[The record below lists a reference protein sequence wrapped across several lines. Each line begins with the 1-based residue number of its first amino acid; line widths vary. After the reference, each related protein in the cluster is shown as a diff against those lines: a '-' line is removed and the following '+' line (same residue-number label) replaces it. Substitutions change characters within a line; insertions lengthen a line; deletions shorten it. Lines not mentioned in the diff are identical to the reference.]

1 MEFLIALLGL
11 LAGVII
17 TYLIFNQ
24 KLKSQKVL
32 FESQKEKFSASFLN
46 EKMELEN
53 KLGILEERASSLQK
67 EDEELTT
74 RWKNAQNEKEIAG
87 NNIASLKADAEHLN
101 KRIVSLQKEKEQ
113 ITIRWETVTKEKAEA
128 EKTIISLEA
137 EMKNIRERLENER
150 KEVEKLQEKFKTE
163 FQNMA
168 NAILKQNTREFNET
182 SHKNMSDL
190 LNPLKEKIT
199 DFEKKVEETY
209 QKGKIDQTV
218 LKEELKRLQE
228 MNMKLGEE
236 AGNLTKALKSDS
248 KKQGNWGEVVLERIL
263 ERSGLN
269 KNEEY
274 FLQYT
279 AKGEDGNILRPD
291 VLIKL
296 PEEKHLIIDSKVS
309 LTAFQEYIAADDEA
323 KREKSL
329 KQHLLSIRNHVKELG
344 EKNYHNLK
352 GLNTPDFVLMFMPV
366 EPAFGTA
373 VQADPDLFN
382 FAWEKRIVIVSPTT
396 LLATLRTVASIWS
409 HEKQTRNAL
418 EIAKQGGKL
427 YDKFEGFLKDLEKIG
442 DNLNKAQVSYT
453 EAHKKLISGRG
464 NLLGQV
470 EKLKTMG
477 AKATKQID
485 KKYIEE

>member
-1 MEFLIALLGL
+1 MEFLMVFLGFL
-11 LAGVII
+11 IGI
-17 TYLIFNQ
+17 TVGYLYINQ
-24 KLKSQKVL
+24 KLKLQKTD
-32 FESQKEKFSASFLN
+32 SEKQIEKLSNAAMK
-46 EKMELEN
+46 EKMELE
-53 KLGILEERASSLQK
+53 KQLGILNER
-67 EDEELTT
+67 
-74 RWKNAQNEKEIAG
+74 
-87 NNIASLKADAEHLN
+87 IASFQKIKEEAIRKWEAA
-101 KRIVSLQKEKEQ
+101 QKEKE
-113 ITIRWETVTKEKAEA
+113 EA
-128 EKTIISLEA
+128 EKR
-137 EMKNIRERLENER
+137 NIALKSDYNHLQERLDNER

-228 MNMKLGEE
+228 LNSKLGEE

-263 ERSGLN
+263 ERSGLI
-269 KNEEY
+269 KDEEY
-274 FLQYT
+274 VLQYSAT
-279 AKGEDGNILRPD
+279 NEDGKVYRPD
-291 VLIKL
+291 VVIKL
-296 PEEKHLIIDSKVS
+296 PEKKHLIIDAKVS
-309 LTAFQEYIAADDEA
+309 LTAFQAYVAAEDKD
-323 KREKSL
+323 KKEKAL
-329 KQHLLSIRNHVKELG
+329 KLHLLSIRNHVKELS
-344 EKNYHNLK
+344 EKNYQNLK
-352 GLNTPDFVLMFMPV
+352 ELNTPDFVLMFMPV

-373 VQADPDLFN
+373 VQADADLFN

-409 HEKQTRNAL
+409 HERQTRNAL

-442 DNLNKAQVSYT
+442 ENLNRAQTSYT

-470 EKLKTMG
+470 EKLKDMG

-485 KKYIEE
+485 RKYLEE

>member
-11 LAGVII
+11 LTGFII
-17 TYLIFNQ
+17 TYFFINQ
-24 KLKSQKVL
+24 KLKSQKAD
-32 FESQKEKFSASFLN
+32 FEKQAEKRSTTALT
-46 EKMELEN
+46 EKMELE
-53 KLGILEERASSLQK
+53 KQLGILNERVA
-67 EDEELTT
+67 
-74 RWKNAQNEKEIAG
+74 
-87 NNIASLKADAEHLN
+87 
-101 KRIVSLQKEKEQ
+101 SLQKEKEEAAGK
-113 ITIRWETVTKEKAEA
+113 WETAQKGKEEA
-128 EKTIISLEA
+128 EKRNATLKSDYNHLQ
-137 EMKNIRERLENER
+137 ERLDNER
-150 KEVEKLQEKFKTE
+150 KEVEELQKKFKTE

-209 QKGKIDQTV
+209 QKGKIDQIV

-263 ERSGLN
+263 ERSGLI
-269 KNEEY
+269 KDEEY

-279 AKGEDGNILRPD
+279 ATSEDGKTYRPD
-291 VLIKL
+291 VVIKL
-296 PEEKHLIIDSKVS
+296 PEEKHLIIDAKVS
-309 LTAFQEYIAADDEA
+309 LTAFQEYIGAEEET
-323 KREKSL
+323 KKERYL
-329 KQHLLSIRNHVKELG
+329 KQHLLSIRNHVKELS
-344 EKNYHNLK
+344 EKNYQNLK
-352 GLNTPDFVLMFMPV
+352 ELNTPDFVLMFMPV

-373 VQADPDLFN
+373 VQADADLFN

-442 DNLNKAQVSYT
+442 DSLDKARASYS
-453 EAHKKLISGRG
+453 EAHKKLVSGRG

-470 EKLKTMG
+470 EKLKVMG

-485 KKYIEE
+485 KKHLEE

>member
-1 MEFLIALLGL
+1 MEFLIAFLGFAAGFF
-11 LAGVII
+11 LA
-17 TYLIFNQ
+17 YLFINP
-24 KLKSQKVL
+24 
-32 FESQKEKFSASFLN
+32 KFKKQETDFRKQIDNLTTAALT
-46 EKMELEN
+46 EKMELE
-53 KLGILEERASSLQK
+53 KQLGILNER
-67 EDEELTT
+67 
-74 RWKNAQNEKEIAG
+74 IA
-87 NNIASLKADAEHLN
+87 
-101 KRIVSLQKEKEQ
+101 SLQKEKE
-113 ITIRWETVTKEKAEA
+113 ETNRNCEVTQKEKETAERQL
-128 EKTIISLEA
+128 ISL
-137 EMKNIRERLENER
+137 KSDYSHLQERLDNER

-168 NAILKQNTREFNET
+168 NAILKQNTREFNAT

-228 MNMKLGEE
+228 LNSKLGEE

-263 ERSGLN
+263 ERSGLI
-269 KNEEY
+269 KDEEY
-274 FLQYT
+274 VLQYSAT
-279 AKGEDGNILRPD
+279 SEDGKVYRPD
-291 VLIKL
+291 VVIKL
-296 PEEKHLIIDSKVS
+296 PEKKHLVIDAKVS
-309 LTAFQEYIAADDEA
+309 LTAFQTYIAAEDKD
-323 KREKSL
+323 KKEKAL
-329 KQHLLSIRNHVKELG
+329 KLHLLSIRNHVKELS
-344 EKNYHNLK
+344 EKNYQNLK
-352 GLNTPDFVLMFMPV
+352 ELNTPDFVLMFMPV

-373 VQADPDLFN
+373 VQADADLFN

-442 DNLNKAQVSYT
+442 ENLNKAQMSYT
-453 EAHKKLISGRG
+453 EAHKKLVSGRG

-477 AKATKQID
+477 AKATKQLD
-485 KKYIEE
+485 KKHLEE

>member
-32 FESQKEKFSASFLN
+32 FESQKEKFSASLLN

-67 EDEELTT
+67 ENEELTT
-74 RWKNAQNEKEIAG
+74 RWQNAQNEKEIAG
-87 NNIASLKADAEHLN
+87 NNIASLKADVEHLN
-101 KRIVSLQKEKEQ
+101 EQIVSLQKEKEQ
-113 ITIRWETVTKEKAEA
+113 ITIRWETVTKEKAET

-137 EMKNIRERLENER
+137 EMKNLRERLDNER

-209 QKGKIDQTV
+209 QKGKIDQSV

-279 AKGEDGNILRPD
+279 AKGEDGNMLRPD

-309 LTAFQEYIAADDEA
+309 LTAFQEYTAADDET

-329 KQHLLSIRNHVKELG
+329 KRHLLSIRNHVKELS

-352 GLNTPDFVLMFMPV
+352 ELNTPDFVLMFMPV

-485 KKYIEE
+485 KKYLEE

>member
-1 MEFLIALLGL
+1 MEFLYLFLGL
-11 LAGVII
+11 AIGAAAL
-17 TYLIFNQ
+17 YLFSNQ
-24 KLKSQKVL
+24 KVKTLKAEYEKQSEQQSSAALAKQM
-32 FESQKEKFSASFLN
+32 ESEKQI
-46 EKMELEN
+46 
-53 KLGILEERASSLQK
+53 GILSDRLV
-67 EDEELTT
+67 L
-74 RWKNAQNEKEIAG
+74 
-87 NNIASLKADAEHLN
+87 
-101 KRIVSLQKEKEQ
+101 LQKEKEEWLKKQ
-113 ITIRWETVTKEKAEA
+113 ETARKEKEEA
-128 EKTIISLEA
+128 ARAYATLQSDYRHLQ
-137 EMKNIRERLENER
+137 ERLENER
-150 KEVEKLQEKFKTE
+150 KELEKLQERFKTE
-163 FQNMA
+163 FQNLA
-168 NAILKQNTREFNET
+168 NAILKQNTREFSET

-199 DFEKKVEETY
+199 EFEKKVEETY

-228 MNMKLGEE
+228 LNARLGEE

-269 KNEEY
+269 KNQEY
-274 FLQYT
+274 YLQYT
-279 AKGEDGNILRPD
+279 SENEEGKTYRPD
-291 VLIKL
+291 VVIKL

-309 LTAFQEYIAADDEA
+309 LTAFQQYIATEE
-323 KREKSL
+323 EKQKEHFL
-329 KQHLLSIRNHVKELG
+329 KQHLLSIRNHVKELS
-344 EKNYHNLK
+344 EKNYQNLK
-352 GLNTPDFVLMFMPV
+352 TLNSPDFVLMFMPV
-366 EPAFGTA
+366 EPAFATA
-373 VQADPDLFN
+373 VQSDPELFN

-442 DNLNKAQVSYT
+442 DNLNKAQASYND
-453 EAHKKLISGRG
+453 AHKKLVSGRG

-477 AKATKQID
+477 AKAAKQLD
-485 KKYIEE
+485 KKYLDE

>member
-1 MEFLIALLGL
+1 MEFLLALLGL
-11 LAGVII
+11 LTGFIL
-17 TYLIFNQ
+17 TYLFINQ
-24 KLKSQKVL
+24 KVKSQKAE
-32 FESQKEKFSASFLN
+32 FEKLTEKRSTAALT
-46 EKMELEN
+46 EKMELE
-53 KLGILEERASSLQK
+53 KQLGIITERASSLQK
-67 EDEELTT
+67 EKAE
-74 RWKNAQNEKEIAG
+74 AAG
-87 NNIASLKADAEHLN
+87 K
-101 KRIVSLQKEKEQ
+101 
-113 ITIRWETVTKEKAEA
+113 WETVQKEKAEA
-128 EKTIISLEA
+128 ELKIATLKSDYSHLQ
-137 EMKNIRERLENER
+137 ERLDNER
-150 KEVEKLQEKFKTE
+150 KEVGKLQEKFKTE

-182 SHKNMSDL
+182 SHKNLSDL

-279 AKGEDGNILRPD
+279 AKGEDGNMLRPD

-309 LTAFQEYIAADDEA
+309 LTAFQQYIAAEE
-323 KREKSL
+323 EKQKEQFL
-329 KQHLLSIRNHVKELG
+329 KQHLLSIRNHVKELS

-352 GLNTPDFVLMFMPV
+352 ELNTPDFVLMFMPV
-366 EPAFGTA
+366 EPAFGAA
-373 VQADPDLFN
+373 VQADSDLFN
-382 FAWEKRIVIVSPTT
+382 FAWEKRIIIVSPTT

-418 EIAKQGGKL
+418 EIAQQGGKL
-427 YDKFEGFLKDLEKIG
+427 YDKFEGFLKDLEKVG
-442 DNLNKAQVSYT
+442 DNLDKAQTSYT
-453 EAHKKLISGRG
+453 EAHKKLSSGRG
-464 NLLGQV
+464 NLLKQV
-470 EKLKTMG
+470 EKLKNMG

-485 KKYIEE
+485 RKYLEE

>member
-11 LAGVII
+11 LTGFII
-17 TYLIFNQ
+17 TYFFINQ
-24 KLKSQKVL
+24 KLKSQKADI
-32 FESQKEKFSASFLN
+32 EKQAEKRSTTALA
-46 EKMELEN
+46 EKMELE
-53 KLGILEERASSLQK
+53 KQLGILNERVA
-67 EDEELTT
+67 
-74 RWKNAQNEKEIAG
+74 
-87 NNIASLKADAEHLN
+87 
-101 KRIVSLQKEKEQ
+101 SLQKEKEEA
-113 ITIRWETVTKEKAEA
+113 TGKWETAQKGKEEA
-128 EKTIISLEA
+128 EKRNATLESDY
-137 EMKNIRERLENER
+137 NHLQERLDNER

-168 NAILKQNTREFNET
+168 NTILKQNTREFNET

-263 ERSGLN
+263 ERSGLI
-269 KNEEY
+269 KDEEY

-279 AKGEDGNILRPD
+279 ATGEDGKTYRPD
-291 VLIKL
+291 VVIKL
-296 PEEKHLIIDSKVS
+296 PEEKHLIIDAKVS
-309 LTAFQEYIAADDEA
+309 LTAFQEYIGAEEET
-323 KREKSL
+323 KKERYL
-329 KQHLLSIRNHVKELG
+329 KQHLLSIRNHVKELS
-344 EKNYHNLK
+344 EKNYQNLK
-352 GLNTPDFVLMFMPV
+352 ELNTPDFVLMFMPV

-373 VQADPDLFN
+373 VQADADLFN

-442 DNLNKAQVSYT
+442 DSLDKARASYS
-453 EAHKKLISGRG
+453 EAHKKLVSGRG

-470 EKLKTMG
+470 EKLKVMG

-485 KKYIEE
+485 KKHLEE

>member
-11 LAGVII
+11 LTGFII
-17 TYLIFNQ
+17 TYFFINQ
-24 KLKSQKVL
+24 KLKSQKTD
-32 FESQKEKFSASFLN
+32 FEKQAEKHSTTALT
-46 EKMELEN
+46 EKMELE
-53 KLGILEERASSLQK
+53 KQLGILNDRLSSLQK
-67 EDEELTT
+67 E
-74 RWKNAQNEKEIAG
+74 KKEALQKQE
-87 NNIASLKADAEHLN
+87 N
-101 KRIVSLQKEKEQ
+101 VQKEKE
-113 ITIRWETVTKEKAEA
+113 EA
-128 EKTIISLEA
+128 EKRVVSL
-137 EMKNIRERLENER
+137 KSDYNHLQERLDNER
-150 KEVEKLQEKFKTE
+150 KEVEDLQKKFKTE

-263 ERSGLN
+263 ERSGLI
-269 KNEEY
+269 KDEEY

-279 AKGEDGNILRPD
+279 ATSEDGKTYRPD
-291 VLIKL
+291 VVIKL
-296 PEEKHLIIDSKVS
+296 PEEKHLIIDAKVS
-309 LTAFQEYIAADDEA
+309 LTAFQEYISAEEA
-323 KREKSL
+323 GKKERYL
-329 KQHLLSIRNHVKELG
+329 KQHLLSIRNHVKELS
-344 EKNYHNLK
+344 EKNYQNLK
-352 GLNTPDFVLMFMPV
+352 ELNTPDFVLMFMPV
-366 EPAFGTA
+366 EPAFGAA
-373 VQADPDLFN
+373 VQADADLFN

-409 HEKQTRNAL
+409 HERQTRNAL

-427 YDKFEGFLKDLEKIG
+427 YDKFEGFLRDLEKIG
-442 DNLNKAQVSYT
+442 DNLGKAQVSYT
-453 EAHKKLISGRG
+453 EAHKKLVSGRG

-485 KKYIEE
+485 KKYLEE

>member
-1 MEFLIALLGL
+1 MELL
-11 LAGVII
+11 
-17 TYLIFNQ
+17 YLILGFLVGVVAIYFFANQ
-24 KLKSQKVL
+24 KVKTLKAE
-32 FESQKEKFSASFLN
+32 FEKQAGQQAAQALATKMENEKQTGILN
-46 EKMELEN
+46 ERLAN
-53 KLGILEERASSLQK
+53 
-67 EDEELTT
+67 
-74 RWKNAQNEKEIAG
+74 
-87 NNIASLKADAEHLN
+87 
-101 KRIVSLQKEKEQ
+101 LQKEKDESL
-113 ITIRWETVTKEKAEA
+113 RKEEAARKEKEETDRAYVA
-128 EKTIISLEA
+128 LQSDYRHLK
-137 EMKNIRERLENER
+137 ERLENER
-150 KEVEKLQEKFKTE
+150 KELEKLQEKFRTE

-218 LKEELKRLQE
+218 LKEELKHLQE
-228 MNMKLGEE
+228 LNMKLGEE

-263 ERSGLN
+263 ERSGLI
-269 KNEEY
+269 KDEEY

-279 AKGEDGNILRPD
+279 ATGEEGKIYRPD
-291 VLIKL
+291 VVIKL
-296 PEEKHLIIDSKVS
+296 PENKHLVIDSKVS
-309 LTAFQEYIAADDEA
+309 LTAFQQYVSADKEEL
-323 KREKSL
+323 KEHFM
-329 KQHLLSIRNHVKELG
+329 KQHLLSIRNHVKELS
-344 EKNYHNLK
+344 EKNYHSLK
-352 GLNTPDFVLMFMPV
+352 ELNTPDFVLMFMPV
-366 EPAFGTA
+366 EPAFGVA
-373 VQADPDLFN
+373 VQADADLFN

-409 HEKQTRNAL
+409 HERQTRNAL

-442 DNLNKAQVSYT
+442 DNLNRAQASYT
-453 EAHKKLISGRG
+453 EAHKKLVSGRG

-477 AKATKQID
+477 AKATKQLE
-485 KKYIEE
+485 KKYLEE

>member
-1 MEFLIALLGL
+1 MEFLVASLGL
-11 LAGVII
+11 LTGFIL
-17 TYLIFNQ
+17 TYFFINQ
-24 KLKSQKVL
+24 KLKSQKAE
-32 FESQKEKFSASFLN
+32 FEKQTEKRSTAALT
-46 EKMELEN
+46 EKMELE
-53 KLGILEERASSLQK
+53 KQLGILTERLSSLQK
-67 EDEELTT
+67 EKD
-74 RWKNAQNEKEIAG
+74 KAAG
-87 NNIASLKADAEHLN
+87 KWESA
-101 KRIVSLQKEKEQ
+101 QKEKE
-113 ITIRWETVTKEKAEA
+113 EA
-128 EKTIISLEA
+128 EKRNISL
-137 EMKNIRERLENER
+137 KSDYNHLQERLDNER
-150 KEVEKLQEKFKTE
+150 KEVEELQKKFKIE

-209 QKGKIDQTV
+209 QKGKNDQIV

-228 MNMKLGEE
+228 LNMKLGEE

-279 AKGEDGNILRPD
+279 AKGEDGNMLRPD

-296 PEEKHLIIDSKVS
+296 PEEKHLIIDAKVS
-309 LTAFQEYIAADDEA
+309 LTAFQEYIAAEDET
-323 KREKSL
+323 KRGKAL
-329 KQHLLSIRNHVKELG
+329 KLHLHSIRNHIKELS

-366 EPAFGTA
+366 EPAFGAA

-418 EIAKQGGKL
+418 EIAQQGGKL

-442 DNLNKAQVSYT
+442 DNLDKAQASYT
-453 EAHKKLISGRG
+453 EAHKKLASGRG

-485 KKYIEE
+485 RKYLEE

>member
-1 MEFLIALLGL
+1 MEFLIAFLGL
-11 LAGVII
+11 ATGFIV

-24 KLKSQKVL
+24 KMRLHKANLEQQL
-32 FESQKEKFSASFLN
+32 EKQTAAALSEKIELEKQAGILN
-46 EKMELEN
+46 ERMT
-53 KLGILEERASSLQK
+53 I
-67 EDEELTT
+67 
-74 RWKNAQNEKEIAG
+74 
-87 NNIASLKADAEHLN
+87 
-101 KRIVSLQKEKEQ
+101 LQKEKDEA
-113 ITIRWETVTKEKAEA
+113 ILKWESTQKEKEHA
-128 EKTIISLEA
+128 EKQIVLLQSDYNHLQ
-137 EMKNIRERLENER
+137 ERLDNER

-182 SHKNMSDL
+182 SHKNMSEL
-190 LNPLKEKIT
+190 LNPLKEKISE
-199 DFEKKVEETY
+199 FEKKVEETY

-228 MNMKLGEE
+228 MNARLGEE

-263 ERSGLN
+263 ERSGLI

-279 AKGEDGNILRPD
+279 AENEEGKTYRPD
-291 VLIKL
+291 VVIKL

-309 LTAFQEYIAADDEA
+309 LTAFQQFIASEDE
-323 KREKSL
+323 KQKEQFL
-329 KQHLLSIRNHVKELG
+329 KLHLASIRNHVKELS
-344 EKNYHNLK
+344 EKNYQNLK
-352 GLNTPDFVLMFMPV
+352 TLNSPDFVLMFMPV
-366 EPAFGTA
+366 EPAFATA
-373 VQADPDLFN
+373 VQSDPELFN

-442 DNLNKAQVSYT
+442 ENLNRAQASYT
-453 EAHKKLISGRG
+453 EAHKKLVSGRG

-477 AKATKQID
+477 AKASKQLNRN
-485 KKYIEE
+485 YLEE

>member
-1 MEFLIALLGL
+1 MVFLGFLIG
-11 LAGVII
+11 I
-17 TYLIFNQ
+17 TVGYLYINQ
-24 KLKSQKVL
+24 KLKLQKTD
-32 FESQKEKFSASFLN
+32 SEKQIEKLSNAAMK
-46 EKMELEN
+46 EKMELE
-53 KLGILEERASSLQK
+53 KQLGILNER
-67 EDEELTT
+67 
-74 RWKNAQNEKEIAG
+74 
-87 NNIASLKADAEHLN
+87 IASFQKIKEEAIGKWEAA
-101 KRIVSLQKEKEQ
+101 QKEKE
-113 ITIRWETVTKEKAEA
+113 EA
-128 EKTIISLEA
+128 EKR
-137 EMKNIRERLENER
+137 NIALKSDYNHLQERLDNER

-228 MNMKLGEE
+228 LNSKLGEE

-263 ERSGLN
+263 ERSGLI
-269 KNEEY
+269 KDEEY
-274 FLQYT
+274 VLQYSAT
-279 AKGEDGNILRPD
+279 NEDGKVYRPD
-291 VLIKL
+291 VVIKL
-296 PEEKHLIIDSKVS
+296 PEKKHLIIDAKVS
-309 LTAFQEYIAADDEA
+309 LTAFQAYVAAEDKD
-323 KREKSL
+323 KKEKAL
-329 KQHLLSIRNHVKELG
+329 KLHLLSIRNHVKELS
-344 EKNYHNLK
+344 EKNYQNLK
-352 GLNTPDFVLMFMPV
+352 ELNTPDFVLMFMPV

-373 VQADPDLFN
+373 VQADADLFN

-409 HEKQTRNAL
+409 HERQTRNAL

-442 DNLNKAQVSYT
+442 ENLNRAQTSYT

-470 EKLKTMG
+470 EKLKDMG

-485 KKYIEE
+485 RKYLEE

>member
-1 MEFLIALLGL
+1 MEFLLALLGL
-11 LAGVII
+11 LTGFIL
-17 TYLIFNQ
+17 TYIFINQ
-24 KLKSQKVL
+24 KVKSRKAE
-32 FESQKEKFSASFLN
+32 FEKLIEKRSTATLT
-46 EKMELEN
+46 EKMELE
-53 KLGILEERASSLQK
+53 KQLGIITERVSSLQK
-67 EDEELTT
+67 EKDEV
-74 RWKNAQNEKEIAG
+74 AG
-87 NNIASLKADAEHLN
+87 K
-101 KRIVSLQKEKEQ
+101 
-113 ITIRWETVTKEKAEA
+113 WETVQKEKAEA
-128 EKTIISLEA
+128 ELKIATLKSDYSHLQ
-137 EMKNIRERLENER
+137 ERLDNER
-150 KEVEKLQEKFKTE
+150 KEVGKLQEKFKTE

-182 SHKNMSDL
+182 SHKNLSDL

-236 AGNLTKALKSDS
+236 AGNLTKALKSDP

-309 LTAFQEYIAADDEA
+309 LTAFQQYIAAEEEDKQKEQF
-323 KREKSL
+323 L
-329 KQHLLSIRNHVKELG
+329 KQHLLSIRNHVKELS

-352 GLNTPDFVLMFMPV
+352 ELNTPDFVLMFMPV
-366 EPAFGTA
+366 EPAFGAA

-418 EIAKQGGKL
+418 EIAQQGGKL

-442 DNLNKAQVSYT
+442 DNLDKAQASYT
-453 EAHKKLISGRG
+453 EAHKKLASGRG
-464 NLLGQV
+464 NLLNQV
-470 EKLKTMG
+470 EKLKNMG

-485 KKYIEE
+485 RKYLEE

>member
-11 LAGVII
+11 LTGFIV
-17 TYLIFNQ
+17 TYFFINQ
-24 KLKSQKVL
+24 KLKSQKAE
-32 FESQKEKFSASFLN
+32 FEKQTEKRSTAALT
-46 EKMELEN
+46 EKMELE
-53 KLGILEERASSLQK
+53 KQLGILNERV
-67 EDEELTT
+67 T
-74 RWKNAQNEKEIAG
+74 
-87 NNIASLKADAEHLN
+87 
-101 KRIVSLQKEKEQ
+101 SLQKEKDEA
-113 ITIRWETVTKEKAEA
+113 TGKWETAQKEKEEA
-128 EKTIISLEA
+128 ELKIATLTSDYNHL
-137 EMKNIRERLENER
+137 RERLDNER
-150 KEVEKLQEKFKTE
+150 KEVEELQKKFKTE

-279 AKGEDGNILRPD
+279 AKGEDGNMLRPD

-309 LTAFQEYIAADDEA
+309 LTAFQEYIAADDEIKRA
-323 KREKSL
+323 KAL
-329 KQHLLSIRNHVKELG
+329 KQHLLSIRNHVKELS

-352 GLNTPDFVLMFMPV
+352 ELNTPDFVLMFMPV
-366 EPAFGTA
+366 EPAFGAA

-418 EIAKQGGKL
+418 EIAIQGGKL

-442 DNLNKAQVSYT
+442 DNLNKARASYD

-470 EKLKTMG
+470 EKLKVMG

-485 KKYIEE
+485 KKHLEE

>member
-1 MEFLIALLGL
+1 MEFLFALLGL
-11 LAGVII
+11 LTGFIV
-17 TYLIFNQ
+17 TYFFINQ
-24 KLKSQKVL
+24 KLKSQKAE
-32 FESQKEKFSASFLN
+32 FEKQTEKRSTTALT
-46 EKMELEN
+46 EKMELE
-53 KLGILEERASSLQK
+53 KQLGILDERVSSLQK
-67 EDEELTT
+67 EKDEAT
-74 RWKNAQNEKEIAG
+74 RKQQ
-87 NNIASLKADAEHLN
+87 
-101 KRIVSLQKEKEQ
+101 VTQKEKE
-113 ITIRWETVTKEKAEA
+113 EA
-128 EKTIISLEA
+128 ELKIATLKSDYNHLQ
-137 EMKNIRERLENER
+137 ERLDNER
-150 KEVEKLQEKFKTE
+150 KEVEKLQEKFKAE

-236 AGNLTKALKSDS
+236 AGNLTKALKSDP

-279 AKGEDGNILRPD
+279 AKGEDGNTLRPD
-291 VLIKL
+291 VLINL

-323 KREKSL
+323 KREKAL
-329 KQHLLSIRNHVKELG
+329 KQHLLSIRNHVKELS

-352 GLNTPDFVLMFMPV
+352 ELNTPDFVLMFMPV

-373 VQADPDLFN
+373 VQADADLFN

-442 DNLNKAQVSYT
+442 DNLEKAQTSYT

-464 NLLGQV
+464 NLLGQI
-470 EKLKTMG
+470 EKLKVMG

-485 KKYIEE
+485 KKYLEE